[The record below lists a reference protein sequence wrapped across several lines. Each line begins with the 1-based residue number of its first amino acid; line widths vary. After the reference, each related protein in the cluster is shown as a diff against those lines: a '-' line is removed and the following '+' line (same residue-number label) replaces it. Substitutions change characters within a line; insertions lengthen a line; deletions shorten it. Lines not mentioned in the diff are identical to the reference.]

1 MLQYEKIYTQSKNRN
16 EGMVNKGVDP
26 DNLDEA
32 MEGGIKQEVKN
43 NSLTKWPKEPTL
55 EDLRQDLEFARQETD
70 DQKNNVSGWLDL
82 RNATGA
88 ETPRKSK
95 PGRSA
100 VQPKLIRKHNE
111 WRYPALSEP
120 FLNTD
125 RMFEVLPRTYEDA
138 PKAKQNQILLNWQ
151 FDTKIN
157 KVDFIDR
164 YVRTAVDE
172 GSVVVRVGWEQEYR
186 EETVETTIFNYF
198 PVNNEQEAQMVQQAM
213 QMMQAGVSDWE
224 SLPES
229 LKASAEKS
237 VELGQLVIA
246 EPDGVSES
254 IEERMVKNCPSLR
267 IVNIA
272 NLFVDP
278 SCEGD
283 WEQSQYMIYT
293 YEATRSEL
301 MAKKEVYQNLDNVN
315 WENAKIQSNH
325 GSQDHE
331 TQTPA
336 NDMRIS
342 GSGSADKQK
351 VLVYEYWGLYDI
363 YDTGVMVPIVVTWVG
378 ETIIEMRENPF
389 PDKRPPFII
398 VPYMPIL
405 QSVFGEADA
414 SLLQDNQ
421 RILGAVTRGVID
433 LMGRSANA
441 QTGYAK
447 GFLDPVN
454 KRRFVDGEDFEFNP
468 NGDPKT
474 NIRQMEYPEIPRS
487 AHETIQMQNAEA
499 EALTGVKSFTG
510 GITGDTYGSVATG
523 IRGALDSAA
532 TREMSILRRLAKGMQ
547 SIGIKIIAMN
557 AEFLNEKEIVRI
569 TNEEFVEISRDELM
583 GNFDLKVDIS
593 TASVDE
599 QRATDLGMILQTVG
613 PEMDPMIRNRILA
626 KIADLKRMP
635 DLAEELRN
643 YQPQPD
649 PIQTAMAEAE
659 LAKLQS
665 ETALNTARAEQA
677 QAAAINLM
685 EEADDKMSGMKH
697 ERDIEKMGAQ
707 AAGNRALEVTKALL
721 NGETPSGMIEA
732 AVGFN
737 KIQDIENSR
746 NTASPVSR
754 GPAPGPTPNLE
765 SNHGPN
771 YGTGPTGAPDLGSGF
786 LDPNA
791 VPPQLSGQR
800 RPIGP
805 LSSQ

>member
-1 MLQYEKIYTQSKNRN
+1 MNDEEMYKQSENRN
-16 EGMVNKGVDP
+16 EGAVNKGVDP
-26 DNLDEA
+26 DNLEEA
-32 MEGGIKQEVKN
+32 MDQKESVVN
-43 NSLTKWPKEPTL
+43 NSLTDWKKEPTL
-55 EDLRQDLEFARQETD
+55 EDLRQDLEFARQETE
-70 DQKNNVSGWLDL
+70 DQKSNVGGWLDL

-88 ETPRKSK
+88 EAPKKAK

-125 RMFEVLPRTYEDA
+125 RMFEVLPRTHEDG
-138 PKAKQNQILLNWQ
+138 PKAKQNQIVLNWQ
-151 FDTKIN
+151 WDTKMN

-172 GSVVVRVGWEQEYR
+172 GSVIVRVGWEREYR
-186 EETVETTIFNYF
+186 TEKVEQTNFQFF
-198 PVNNEQEAQMVQQAM
+198 PVQDEQEAQMIQQAM
-213 QMMQAGVSDWE
+213 AMMQAEVADWE

-229 LKASAEKS
+229 LKAAAEMSA
-237 VELGQLVIA
+237 ELGQLVTA
-246 EPDGVSES
+246 EPDGVLES
-254 IEERMVKNCPSLR
+254 VQERMVKNCPSAR
-267 IVNIA
+267 IINVA

-283 WEQSQYMIYT
+283 WEMSQFMIYT
-293 YEATRSEL
+293 YEATKSEL
-301 MAKKEVYQNLDNVN
+301 LAKKETYQNLDNVN
-315 WENAKIQSNH
+315 WESAKIQSNA
-325 GSQDHE
+325 GNPDHE
-331 TQTPA
+331 SQTPN
-336 NDMRIS
+336 NDMRTS

-363 YDTGVMVPIVVTWVG
+363 YDNGIMVPIVVTWVG

-389 PDKRPPFII
+389 PDKRPPFVI

-405 QSVFGEADA
+405 KSVFGEADA

-421 RILGAVTRGVID
+421 RIIGAVTRGVID

-454 KRRFVDGEDFEFNP
+454 KRRFNQGEDFEFNP
-468 NGDPKT
+468 NGDPKA

-499 EALTGVKSFTG
+499 EALTGVKSFSG
-510 GITGDTYGSVATG
+510 GISGDAYGSVATG

-547 SIGIKIIAMN
+547 AIGIKMMSMN
-557 AEFLNEKEIVRI
+557 AKFLSEKEIVRV
-569 TNEEFVEISRDELM
+569 TNSEFVEISRDELE

-599 QRATDLGMILQTVG
+599 QRANDLGMVLQTVG
-613 PEMDPMIRNRILA
+613 PDMDPTLRQIILG

-635 DLAEELRN
+635 DLAEQIRS

-649 PIQTAMAEAE
+649 PMQVAMAEAQLAALQASTE
-659 LAKLQS
+659 LDLARTEQARAAAAKL
-665 ETALNTARAEQA
+665 L
-677 QAAAINLM
+677 
-685 EEADDKMSGMKH
+685 EEADEMMSGMKH
-697 ERDIEKMGAQ
+697 EREVEKMGAQ
-707 AAGNRALEVTKALL
+707 AAGNRSLEVTKALL
-721 NGETPSGMIEA
+721 SGETPGGMIEA
-732 AVGFN
+732 AVGYN
-737 KIQDIENSR
+737 KMQDLENARS
-746 NTASPVSR
+746 TAAPVN
-754 GPAPGPTPNLE
+754 APIASGAAP
-765 SNHGPN
+765 
-771 YGTGPTGAPDLGSGF
+771 GTGPSGAPALGSGF
-786 LDPNA
+786 SDPDA

-800 RPIGP
+800 LPIGP
-805 LSSQ
+805 LSTQ

>member
-1 MLQYEKIYTQSKNRN
+1 MMNEEEMYQQSENRN
-16 EGMVNKGVDP
+16 ESAVNKGVDP

-32 MEGGIKQEVKN
+32 MDKKESVAS
-43 NSLTKWPKEPTL
+43 NSLTEWKKEPTL
-55 EDLRQDLEFARQETD
+55 EDLRQDLEFARQETE
-70 DQKNNVSGWLDL
+70 DQKSNVSGWLDL

-88 ETPRKSK
+88 EAPKQAK
-95 PGRSA
+95 PGRSR

-125 RMFEVLPRTYEDA
+125 RMFEVLPRTHEDA

-151 FDTKIN
+151 WDTKLN
-157 KVDFIDR
+157 KVDFVDR

-172 GSVVVRVGWEQEYR
+172 GSVVVRVGWER
-186 EETVETTIFNYF
+186 EFRTEKVEQTNFQFY
-198 PVNNEQEAQMVQQAM
+198 PVQDEQEAQMIQQAM
-213 QMMQAGVSDWE
+213 QMMQAEVADWE

-229 LKASAEKS
+229 LKAAAEMS
-237 VELGQLVIA
+237 VEMGQLVTA
-246 EPDGVSES
+246 EPDGVIES
-254 IEERMVKNCPSLR
+254 VEERMVKNCPSAR
-267 IVNIA
+267 IINVA

-278 SCEGD
+278 SCDGD
-283 WEQSQYMIYT
+283 WEMAQYMIYT
-293 YEATRSEL
+293 YEATKSEL
-301 MAKKEVYQNLDNVN
+301 MAKKETYQNLENVN
-315 WENAKIQSNH
+315 WESAKIQSNA
-325 GSQDHE
+325 GNPDHE
-331 TQTPA
+331 SNTPN
-336 NDMRIS
+336 NDMRTS

-351 VLVYEYWGLYDI
+351 CLVYEYWGLYDI
-363 YDTGVMVPIVVTWVG
+363 YDNGIMVPIVVTWVG

-389 PDKRPPFII
+389 PDKRPPFVI

-405 QSVFGEADA
+405 KSVFGEADA

-421 RILGAVTRGVID
+421 RIIGAVTRGVID

-454 KRRFVDGEDFEFNP
+454 KRRFNQGEDFEFNP
-468 NGDPKT
+468 NGDPKA

-499 EALTGVKSFTG
+499 EALTGVKSFSG
-510 GITGDTYGSVATG
+510 GISGDAYGSVATG

-547 SIGIKIIAMN
+547 AIGIKMMSMN
-557 AEFLNEKEIVRI
+557 AKFLSEKEIVRV
-569 TNEEFVEISRDELM
+569 TNSEFIEISRDELE

-599 QRATDLGMILQTVG
+599 QRANDLGMVLQTVG

-635 DLAEELRN
+635 DLAEELRT

-649 PIQTAMAEAE
+649 PMQVAMAEAQLAALQASTE
-659 LAKLQS
+659 LDLARTEQARAAAAKL
-665 ETALNTARAEQA
+665 L
-677 QAAAINLM
+677 
-685 EEADDKMSGMKH
+685 EEADEMMSGMKH
-697 ERDIEKMGAQ
+697 EREVEKMGAQ
-707 AAGNRALEVTKALL
+707 AAGNRSLEVTKALL
-721 NGETPSGMIEA
+721 SGETPSGMIEA
-732 AVGFN
+732 AVGYN
-737 KIQDIENSR
+737 KMQDIENERSTAAPV
-746 NTASPVSR
+746 NTPIAS
-754 GPAPGPTPNLE
+754 GAAP
-765 SNHGPN
+765 
-771 YGTGPTGAPDLGSGF
+771 GTGPTGAPALGSGF
-786 LDPNA
+786 SDPDA

-800 RPIGP
+800 LPIGP
-805 LSSQ
+805 LSTQ

>member
-1 MLQYEKIYTQSKNRN
+1 MIQDEELHKQSENRN
-16 EGMVNKGVDP
+16 ESAVNKGVDP

-32 MEGGIKQEVKN
+32 FKDNTKQEVKN
-43 NSLTKWPKEPTL
+43 NSLTEWPKEPTL
-55 EDLRQDLEFARQETD
+55 EDLRQDLEFARQETN
-70 DQKNNVSGWLDL
+70 DQKSNVSGWLDL

-88 ETPRKSK
+88 EAPKKAK

-125 RMFEVLPRTYEDA
+125 RMFEVLPRTHEDT

-172 GSVVVRVGWEQEYR
+172 GSVVVRVGWEQEFR
-186 EETVETTIFNYF
+186 KEIVETTNFNYF
-198 PVNNEQEAQMVQQAM
+198 PVTNEQEAQMVQQAV
-213 QMMQAGVSDWE
+213 QMMQAEVSDWE

-237 VELGQLVIA
+237 IELEQLVTA
-246 EPDGVSES
+246 EPNGISETV
-254 IEERMVKNCPSLR
+254 EERMVKNCPSVR
-267 IVNIA
+267 IVNVA

-278 SCEGD
+278 SCEGE

-301 MAKKEVYQNLDNVN
+301 MAKKETYQNLDNVN

-325 GSQDHE
+325 GNQDHE

-336 NDMRIS
+336 NDMRTS
-342 GSGSADKQK
+342 GTGSADKQK

-363 YDTGVMVPIVVTWVG
+363 YDTGVMVPIIVTWVG

-454 KRRFVDGEDFEFNP
+454 KRRFTNGEDFEFNP
-468 NGDPKT
+468 NGDPKA

-547 SIGIKIIAMN
+547 AIGMKIIAMN
-557 AEFLNEKEIVRI
+557 AKFLDEKEIVRV

-599 QRATDLGMILQTVG
+599 QRANDLGMVLQTVG

-635 DLAEELRN
+635 DLAEELRT

-649 PIQTAMAEAE
+649 PIQAAMAEAE
-659 LAKLQS
+659 LAKIQG
-665 ETALNTARAEQA
+665 ETELNAARAEQA
-677 QAAAINLM
+677 RAAAAKLL
-685 EEADDKMSGMKH
+685 EEVDDMMSGMKH
-697 ERDIEKMGAQ
+697 EREVEKMGAQ
-707 AAGNRALEVTKALL
+707 AAGNRSLEVTKALL
-721 NGETPSGMIEA
+721 SGETPGGMIEA

-737 KIQDIENSR
+737 KMQDIENAR
-746 NTASPVSR
+746 NTAAPVSTPVF
-754 GPAPGPTPNLE
+754 GNPAT
-765 SNHGPN
+765 
-771 YGTGPTGAPDLGSGF
+771 GTGPTGAPDLGSGF
-786 LDPNA
+786 SDPNA

-800 RPIGP
+800 LPIGP
-805 LSSQ
+805 LSTQ

>member
-1 MLQYEKIYTQSKNRN
+1 MMNDENTYKQSENRN
-16 EGMVNKGVDP
+16 ESAVNKGVDP
-26 DNLDEA
+26 ENLDEA
-32 MEGGIKQEVKN
+32 IMEESTQGESKS
-43 NSLTKWPKEPTL
+43 SLTEWPKEPTL
-55 EDLRQDLEFARQETD
+55 EDLRQDLEFARQETN
-70 DQKNNVSGWLDL
+70 DQKSNVDGWLDL

-88 ETPRKSK
+88 EAPKKAK

-125 RMFEVLPRTYEDA
+125 RMFEVLPRTHEDA

-151 FDTKIN
+151 WDTKIN
-157 KVDFIDR
+157 KTDFIDR

-186 EETVETTIFNYF
+186 KETVETTNFNFY
-198 PVNNEQEAQMVQQAM
+198 PVQSEEEAQMVQQAM
-213 QMMQAGVSDWE
+213 QMMQAEVADWE

-229 LKASAEKS
+229 LKAAAEKS
-237 VELGQLVIA
+237 AEIGQPVTA
-246 EPDGVSES
+246 EPDGVVETV
-254 IEERMVKNCPSLR
+254 EERMVKNCPSVR

-283 WEQSQYMIYT
+283 WEQSQYMVYT
-293 YEATRSEL
+293 YEATKSEL
-301 MAKKEVYQNLDNVN
+301 MAKKGTYQNLENVN
-315 WENAKIQSNH
+315 WESAKIQSNA
-325 GSQDHE
+325 GNPDHE
-331 TQTPA
+331 SNTPN
-336 NDMRIS
+336 NDMRTS
-342 GSGSADKQK
+342 GTGATDKQK

-363 YDTGVMVPIVVTWVG
+363 YDNGIMVPIVVTWVG

-389 PDKRPPFII
+389 PDKRPPFVI

-405 QSVFGEADA
+405 KSVFGEADA

-421 RILGAVTRGVID
+421 RIIGAVTRGVID

-454 KRRFVDGEDFEFNP
+454 KRRFVNGEDFEFNP
-468 NGDPKT
+468 NGDPKA

-499 EALTGVKSFTG
+499 EALTGVKSFSG
-510 GITGDTYGSVATG
+510 GISGDAYGSVATG

-547 SIGIKIIAMN
+547 AIGTKMIAMN
-557 AEFLNEKEIVRI
+557 AKFLSEKEIVRV
-569 TNEEFVEISRDELM
+569 TNEEFVEVSREELM

-599 QRATDLGMILQTVG
+599 QRATDLGMVLQTVG
-613 PEMDPMIRNRILA
+613 PDMDPSLRQIILA

-635 DLAEELRN
+635 DLAEQLRS

-649 PIQTAMAEAE
+649 PMQVAMAEAE
-659 LAKLQS
+659 LKKVEGEIVLDA
-665 ETALNTARAEQA
+665 ARAEEA
-677 QAAAINLM
+677 RARAAKLL
-685 EEADDKMSGMKH
+685 EEADDLMSGMKH
-697 ERDIEKMGAQ
+697 ERDVEKMGAQ
-707 AAGNRALEVTKALL
+707 AAGNRSLEITKALL

-732 AVGFN
+732 AVGYN
-737 KIQDIENSR
+737 KVQEAEGKR
-746 NTASPVSR
+746 NTFSPVNNPISS
-754 GPAPGPTPNLE
+754 GPAPG
-765 SNHGPN
+765 
-771 YGTGPTGAPDLGSGF
+771 TGPSGAPALGSGF
-786 LDPNA
+786 SDPSM
-791 VPPQLSGQR
+791 VPPQLDQQAGQR
-800 RPIGP
+800 VPIGP
-805 LSSQ
+805 LSTQ

>member
-1 MLQYEKIYTQSKNRN
+1 MMNDENTYKQSENRN
-16 EGMVNKGVDP
+16 ESAVNKGVDP
-26 DNLDEA
+26 ENLDEA
-32 MEGGIKQEVKN
+32 IMEESTQGESKS
-43 NSLTKWPKEPTL
+43 SLTEWPKEPTL
-55 EDLRQDLEFARQETD
+55 EDLRQDLEFARQETN
-70 DQKNNVSGWLDL
+70 DQKSNVDGWLDL

-88 ETPRKSK
+88 EAPKKAK

-125 RMFEVLPRTYEDA
+125 RMFEVLPRTHEDA

-151 FDTKIN
+151 WDTKIN
-157 KVDFIDR
+157 KTDFIDR

-186 EETVETTIFNYF
+186 KETVETTNFNFY
-198 PVNNEQEAQMVQQAM
+198 PVQSEEEAQMVQQAM
-213 QMMQAGVSDWE
+213 QMMQAEVADWE

-229 LKASAEKS
+229 LKAAAEKS
-237 VELGQLVIA
+237 AEIGQPVTA
-246 EPDGVSES
+246 EPDGVVETV
-254 IEERMVKNCPSLR
+254 EERMVKNCPSVR

-283 WEQSQYMIYT
+283 WEQSQYMVYT
-293 YEATRSEL
+293 YEATKSEL
-301 MAKKEVYQNLDNVN
+301 MAKKGTYQNLENVN
-315 WENAKIQSNH
+315 WESAKIQSNA
-325 GSQDHE
+325 GNPDHE
-331 TQTPA
+331 SNTPN
-336 NDMRIS
+336 NDMRTS
-342 GSGSADKQK
+342 GTGATDKQK

-363 YDTGVMVPIVVTWVG
+363 YDNGIMVPIVVTWVG

-389 PDKRPPFII
+389 PDKRPPFVI

-405 QSVFGEADA
+405 KSVFGEADA

-421 RILGAVTRGVID
+421 RIIGAVTRGVID

-454 KRRFVDGEDFEFNP
+454 KRRFVNGEDFEFNP
-468 NGDPKT
+468 NGDPKA

-499 EALTGVKSFTG
+499 EALTGVKSFSG
-510 GITGDTYGSVATG
+510 GISGDAYGSVATG

-547 SIGIKIIAMN
+547 AIGTKMIAMN
-557 AEFLNEKEIVRI
+557 AKFLSEKEIVRV
-569 TNEEFVEISRDELM
+569 TNEEFVEVSREELM

-599 QRATDLGMILQTVG
+599 QRATDLGMVLQTVG
-613 PEMDPMIRNRILA
+613 PDMDPSLRQIILA

-635 DLAEELRN
+635 DLAEQLRS

-649 PIQTAMAEAE
+649 PMQVAMAEAE
-659 LAKLQS
+659 LKKIEGEIELDS
-665 ETALNTARAEQA
+665 ARAEEA
-677 QAAAINLM
+677 RARAAKLL
-685 EEADDKMSGMKH
+685 EEADDLMSGMKH
-697 ERDIEKMGAQ
+697 ERDVEKMGAQ
-707 AAGNRALEVTKALL
+707 AAGNRSLEITKALL

-732 AVGFN
+732 AVGYN
-737 KIQDIENSR
+737 KVQEAEGKR
-746 NTASPVSR
+746 NTFSPVNNPISS
-754 GPAPGPTPNLE
+754 GPAPG
-765 SNHGPN
+765 
-771 YGTGPTGAPDLGSGF
+771 TGPSGAPALGSGF
-786 LDPNA
+786 SDPSM
-791 VPPQLSGQR
+791 VPPQLDQQAGQR
-800 RPIGP
+800 VPIGP
-805 LSSQ
+805 LSTQ